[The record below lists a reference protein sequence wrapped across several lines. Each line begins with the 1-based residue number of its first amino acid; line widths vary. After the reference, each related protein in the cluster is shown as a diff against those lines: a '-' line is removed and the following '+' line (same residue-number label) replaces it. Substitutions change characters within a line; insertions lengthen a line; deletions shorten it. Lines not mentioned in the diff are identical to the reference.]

1 MARKLRVGVIGV
13 GGISSSQHLPHWKS
27 SPHAELVA
35 FCDTNAERLA
45 ARAKE
50 YGLKATHTE
59 WRELIARRDLDVIDI
74 TTPNTLHAPMAVAA
88 LEAGKHVLC
97 EKPIATSAVEAE
109 HIIETS
115 RRVNKL
121 VMINHHFR
129 FNRAFRE
136 LLKLSDQRHLGDPY
150 FAHCRW
156 HRRRRVPVAP
166 TFLNQNL
173 AFAGPMLDLGV
184 HLLDL
189 AMALMSYP
197 KPVSVTGSL
206 GTFLGNNPD
215 MGGDWGNWDPKS
227 YEVEDFA
234 TALFRFDTGATLF
247 VETSWL
253 GFHDTPEEWSVR
265 ILGTRGG
272 LHWPMGHY
280 VTESNRIP
288 AETHVAKE
296 PDRSAYERSIHSFA
310 QAIIQGDPA
319 PVPPEHAL
327 LVARMIDAIYLSSQ
341 KGCEV
346 PIQGFV

>member
-35 FCDTNAERLA
+35 LCDTNADRLSL
-45 ARAKE
+45 RAKE
-50 YGLKATHTE
+50 YGLRATYSD
-59 WRELIARRDLDVIDI
+59 WRALVARPDLDVIDI

-97 EKPIATSAVEAE
+97 EKPIATSAIEAE
-109 HIIETS
+109 HIVRTAKKHD
-115 RRVNKL
+115 RL

-136 LLKLSDQRHLGDPY
+136 LLDRSDDAHLGHPY

-184 HLLDL
+184 HILDL
-189 AMALMSYP
+189 AMALMHFP
-197 KPVSVTGSL
+197 RPISVTGSL
-206 GTFLGNNPD
+206 GTYLGKNPE
-215 MGGDWGNWDPKS
+215 MGGDWGNWDSKTF
-227 YEVEDFA
+227 EVEDFA
-234 TALFRFDTGATLF
+234 TAMFRFDTGATLF

-253 GFHDTPEEWSVR
+253 GFHDTSEEWSVR
-265 ILGTRGG
+265 VLGTRGG
-272 LHWPMGHY
+272 LHWPAGHY
-280 VTESNRIP
+280 VTESNKTP
-288 AETHVAKE
+288 AETHLAKE
-296 PDRSAYERSIHSFA
+296 PDRRAYEQSIHSFA
-310 QAIIQGDPA
+310 EAIVLGRPA
-319 PVPPEHAL
+319 PVPPENA
-327 LVARMIDAIYLSSQ
+327 VVIARMIDAIYRSSQ
-341 KGCEV
+341 TGGEV
-346 PIQGFV
+346 ALDPNV